1 MMELI
6 VMSLLNLL
14 SYLLMMIIWKKI
26 INNIK
31 RKKQLITKIKGK
43 AFLRLSMYSILKKF
57 YN

>member
-1 MMELI
+1 
-6 VMSLLNLL
+6 MSLLNLL

-26 INNIK
+26 INDIK
-31 RKKQLITKIKGK
+31 RKNIIKKELITKIKGK